1 VEGFS
6 NPFWVLFMALFHLF
20 PIASSKISLFI
31 QIFAVLFM
39 IINLFL
45 VRKIAGFISEN
56 SLWVSLGA
64 VALTA
69 FYFPLNNWAL
79 QGTEVSVLTLL
90 MSLVVWHVL
99 RLIKE
104 DGFSVWPFVLMGVGT
119 LLRLDMIVPY
129 LVVLIFLL
137 SSSPRQRLKNLGWGM
152 LILLAFA
159 GGQVLVRFSYYN
171 EWLPNTYYL
180 KMTGY
185 PLLLRLTRGLYVFL
199 KFVFRSNWVL
209 FFLPLSIFYFKREKT
224 SDFLFWIILGQ
235 FFYSIWVGGDAW
247 ESWGGSNRYISIVM
261 PMYFVLF
268 ACSLRKLGELYLR
281 ASNNE
286 HQRKRRGISIGLSAF
301 IVSSLINFN
310 VLNDS
315 TLLRNWLLIDSPQ
328 FVSKNET
335 RVREALLL
343 SNLTDEHA
351 VIAVTWAGALPYFL
365 NRKAVDILGKTDRV
379 VAREKVR
386 ILSWPGKSIL
396 SGFLPGHLKW
406 DYSHSLES
414 FQPDVIAQTWL
425 SFDEIDGFL
434 DKYYSKMTFKKSS
447 MYFKINSPHILWD
460 KLKKRNTTSIH

>member
-1 VEGFS
+1 VNRARLKNDDLGLIRIDLQQKRNLILWVSILIFYILYAGVFIYRTSFVIDGQRYFSLFDDSMISMRYAKNLAHGQGLVWNPGGEKVEGFS

-209 FFLPLSIFYFKREKT
+209 FFLPL
-224 SDFLFWIILGQ
+224 
-235 FFYSIWVGGDAW
+235 
-247 ESWGGSNRYISIVM
+247 
-261 PMYFVLF
+261 
-268 ACSLRKLGELYLR
+268 
-281 ASNNE
+281 
-286 HQRKRRGISIGLSAF
+286 
-301 IVSSLINFN
+301 
-310 VLNDS
+310 
-315 TLLRNWLLIDSPQ
+315 
-328 FVSKNET
+328 
-335 RVREALLL
+335 
-343 SNLTDEHA
+343 
-351 VIAVTWAGALPYFL
+351 
-365 NRKAVDILGKTDRV
+365 
-379 VAREKVR
+379 
-386 ILSWPGKSIL
+386 
-396 SGFLPGHLKW
+396 
-406 DYSHSLES
+406 
-414 FQPDVIAQTWL
+414 
-425 SFDEIDGFL
+425 
-434 DKYYSKMTFKKSS
+434 
-447 MYFKINSPHILWD
+447 
-460 KLKKRNTTSIH
+460 